1 MINEVIF
8 DLETKSFFDE
18 TGDHDAS
25 KLGVS
30 IVSLY
35 KRVLND
41 SLKEQ
46 EGEIL
51 SFWED
56 ELDKMWEIFEN
67 AQRIIGFNS
76 LDFDVPALSPY
87 SPANFPRLAHF
98 DLLAKIKESIGK
110 RASLDALAKETL
122 GTTKIDSGKNAI
134 IYWSR
139 GDKESLA
146 KLKKY
151 CEADVI
157 ITKDIYD
164 FGLANGFLKYK
175 DYWNNLRE
183 VPVDFSYQNTEDS
196 IQKSLF

>member
-1 MINEVIF
+1 MVNEVIF

-18 TGDHDAS
+18 TGDYDAS

-35 KRVLND
+35 KRALDENLN
-41 SLKEQ
+41 EV
-46 EGEIL
+46 EGEMI
-51 SFWED
+51 SFWEN
-56 ELDKMWEIFEN
+56 EINKMWGIFEN

-76 LDFDVPALSPY
+76 INFDVPALAPY
-87 SPANFPRLAHF
+87 SPPNFPKLPHF
-98 DLLAKIKESIGK
+98 DILAKIKESIGK
-110 RASLDALAKETL
+110 RASLDAVAKETL
-122 GTTKIDSGKNAI
+122 GSTKIDSGKNAI
-134 IYWSR
+134 IYWQK
-139 GDKESLA
+139 GDNESLQ

-151 CEADVI
+151 CEADVV

-164 FGLANGFLKYK
+164 FGLQNGFLRFK

-183 VPVDFSYQNTEDS
+183 VDVNFSYQEKEAD